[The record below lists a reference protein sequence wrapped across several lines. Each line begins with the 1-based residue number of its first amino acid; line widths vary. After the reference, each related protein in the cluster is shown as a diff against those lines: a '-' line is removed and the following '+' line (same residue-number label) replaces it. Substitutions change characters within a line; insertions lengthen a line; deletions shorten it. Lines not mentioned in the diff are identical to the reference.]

1 MAPERFRASLAAA
14 LGATAGRLQR
24 GIVSHALRLTGLGL
38 VFGVVAA
45 MLAAGWIQEF
55 LPPGQ
60 EARDPLAMAGAAVA
74 LAMLAGVAAWLPAP
88 RASRVASAQCLVPR
102 AQCLVPRRRSRHGID
117 DVQSSGP
124 SGAPAASVARP

>member
-1 MAPERFRASLAAA
+1 VTTRHIARRAGGGRDGAGAVRASLAAA
-14 LGATAGRLQR
+14 LGATAGRLRR

-74 LAMLAGVAAWLPAP
+74 LAMLAGVAAWLPAR
-88 RASRVASAQCLVPR
+88 RASRVDPLV
-102 AQCLVPRRRSRHGID
+102 ALKD
-117 DVQSSGP
+117 
-124 SGAPAASVARP
+124 